1 MKQKLLNLWL
11 LAVMMIVG
19 SSGAW
24 ALEQLTAPVKMTY
37 VSGTDADAG
46 TSYGEVTTAYC
57 GYNKISGGQ
66 VALGNKGWGVNNIAY
81 LQVDASA
88 IPAGATI
95 ITASLQVD
103 CQQITNRGLNYGVGY
118 NTTAW
123 SSTMTWNTADRSITT
138 IGSVINGSKTATDKQ
153 NTFDIKA
160 AFNGDADNIVT
171 ILVYQTAAGGGY
183 VKNPVA
189 TITYTTDP
197 VFTATFTETN
207 GLAPT
212 VTIYSDAAMTTEM
225 INGALL
231 NGETYY
237 YKAVLAGYKDYTG
250 SFTVSGAAPSV
261 SLTMT
266 AKAVYSYT
274 VKALDG
280 TKELG
285 TVASGSD
292 YEDETVSY
300 YYPAFVLS
308 GTTLYS
314 KAANNSYP
322 SWGASVKLDTD
333 NKIVNIAY
341 TALDGECV
349 YYSEGE
355 NVTGA
360 KAYTTTTF
368 APRSS
373 AGSTGVLSGVTL
385 IDLAPGKYK
394 VTTRGIGKANNKLNI
409 YTGSVEGTQV
419 LSVTTAT
426 SGTVGTSDE
435 FTLLETTAIVA
446 NGGYYTTSDNGYG
459 FDYIY
464 IMRNGEAPL
473 PAVYKTKAELSGEL
487 EGFTATING
496 NVLTLTSTTEGMG
509 FTNVKLNMTKGTPSA
524 NTGSIASATNIWTGN
539 TRTLVLTFDDIN
551 DLNSIAISNAVVP
564 ELPTAATIADFKATT
579 AETLLTLT
587 NAEVLEVN
595 AEEGYTIVQDATA
608 GLKLKGIVLNATAG
622 NRLVGTLAGIYADNA
637 ELVNGTQT
645 DYTAPKASGNAA
657 TAMDMTATEAQ
668 TAANVYR
675 LVSLKGVSITND
687 GTKVTATDKSGT
699 ITVDP
704 GTLTLTNGDVLAS
717 LTGFFYPDGTMK
729 ATAAQSGLIWKAN
742 DMTAGQALP
751 IDLTA
756 ANYVNKLADVA
767 MGDVIVIETLGAG
780 TIDILDAAGASVVK
794 YELTQD
800 ENTLHFPVTADVV
813 NNIAKHGLQL
823 VGTGV
828 KAVMAYNIPS
838 LYSANMTDNTIW
850 YSDEDLAAN
859 YTTTLGAIHF
869 TDVREGDELGGTV
882 LTADAA
888 AAQQDNTYDAT
899 GKAQVDLVKNAVR
912 DDKAEA
918 EEGEE
923 YGEDGYQQTNGM
935 VMTFG
940 GASKGQT
947 YTFAEAYPAV
957 NKFDAV
963 TEGINQFP
971 VDDNDNA
978 YDPAQKNVPTKGT
991 FYVFNPTKDGALDV
1005 TVALEEGKKLYVT
1018 EEGEALDDFN
1028 GITKV
1033 TDNMISFP
1041 VEAGKTYYVFANE
1054 SNLQYYGFTF
1064 KPTDAAAQDL
1074 AKNIDIFKKL
1084 TAGTEAKLML
1094 NDAVVT
1100 YINGDDVFV
1109 EDESGAI
1116 DFFETRIQYYDGQ
1129 KLNGYIIGENN
1140 SLNNLP
1146 VLRWTAATPTSKFT
1160 AEKGKAQSKKATVAE
1175 ALKDNGLAR
1184 FVKLYSLAQA
1194 RDERGLRILLDEA
1207 GDTIYIEDHFN
1218 VFYELPDTVKHV
1230 EGIVGINAEE
1240 NRYIWPTSQDAVV
1253 ANLPMEQIADG
1264 KYLLRNVASGLY
1276 LGAANN
1282 WGTRATL
1289 MNYSEYVTLK
1299 AIDAETY
1306 TIESQVSNGGTSYYF
1321 NGSYM
1326 DGAATNVTLA
1336 KDGKYYTI
1344 KSADKFIGFSDAEPA
1359 YVTGMYALGLDVDG
1373 DSPEALWEIIPAT
1386 ADALKGA
1393 SQANPVDATFMV
1405 LNPNFGR
1412 NNRNTSAWTISAS
1425 NQNLSGGTNENK
1437 CAESYHS
1444 AFTLN
1449 QTITGLPIG
1458 TYKLTA
1464 QGFYRQ
1470 DGSDTENLPY
1480 FYVNDQKRTFPVK
1493 TGAENSMDDASAS
1506 FAKGLY
1512 TIEPITVTIVDGIL
1526 NIGAK
1531 NDNTALWCIWDN
1543 FQLKYCGTAN
1553 VTIDMFVEA
1562 YETALDAANQLVGE
1576 KMSKNALNQ
1585 LNDAIGAEVDKTSQE
1600 SLTAATNALNEAIDA
1615 AKGSI
1620 ESYKILAVGTL
1631 ADNNLTGWTCTN
1643 ANTFH
1648 INTWSVEG
1656 NEGNDPSGMVTPFIE
1671 NWVGKPGPLG
1681 EGKIFYTLKNINPS
1695 EVKVTALVRIYSE
1708 SGEEPQGASFFVGK
1722 QKVDIA
1728 TVGTSFEYNGMKGI
1742 YGTIEA
1748 TGTTINGSI
1757 VFGVE
1762 MASPTFN
1769 WVAIKNVTIEATE
1782 KDDIPAK
1789 TLNFTP
1795 DYWNNT
1801 NVQMELGT
1809 TEVAKAWDTANKVD
1823 QPLYNVTMPEEFSGS
1838 LALQTVKD
1846 WDGETKGWW
1855 LRSAVGGLYAYGARR
1870 PAAITNLKAG
1880 NYVVFTCTRDA
1891 SGVITLLNGEGQPDG
1906 PYTFEKDADGRYCC
1920 TMTANGNLG
1929 FCGVMNVGYLKT
1941 IDIYDSKPV
1950 VTGIENVQSR
1960 LSDTEAV
1967 YNLRGQKVTGT
1978 LKPGLYIKNGKKVVI
1993 K

>member
-1 MKQKLLNLWL
+1 
-11 LAVMMIVG
+11 MMIVG

-103 CQQITNRGLNYGVGY
+103 CQQITSRGLNYGVGY

-207 GLAPT
+207 SLAPT

-250 SFTVSGAAPSV
+250 SFTVSGAAPSITF
-261 SLTMT
+261 TM
-266 AKAVYSYT
+266 APKAVYSYT
-274 VKALDG
+274 VKAMDG
-280 TKELG
+280 TNDLG
-285 TVASGSD
+285 VVASGSN

-300 YYPAFVLS
+300 YYPAFVLN

-314 KAANNSYP
+314 KAANSSYP
-322 SWGASVKLDTD
+322 SWGGSVKLDAD
-333 NKIVNIAY
+333 NKIVNISY
-341 TALDGECV
+341 TALDGECA
-349 YYSEGE
+349 YYAEGE
-355 NVTGA
+355 DVTGA

-368 APRSS
+368 ATRSS

-464 IMRNGEAPL
+464 IMRTGEAPL
-473 PAVYKTKAELSGEL
+473 PGVFKTKAELTGAL

-509 FTNVKLNMTKGTPSA
+509 FENVKLNMTKGTPA
-524 NTGSIASATNIWTGN
+524 VNTGSVASATNVWTGN
-539 TRTLVLTFDDIN
+539 TKTLVLTFDDIN
-551 DLNSIAISNAVVP
+551 DLNSIAINNAANP
-564 ELPTAATIADFKATT
+564 ELPTVATIADFKATT
-579 AETLLTLT
+579 EETQLTLV

-595 AEEGYTIVQDATA
+595 AEDGYTIIQDATA
-608 GLKLKGIVLNATAG
+608 GLKLKGIVLNAVAG
-622 NRLVGTLAGIYADNA
+622 SRLGGTIAGIYGGNA
-637 ELVNGTQT
+637 ELVSGTQT
-645 DYTAPKASGNAA
+645 DYTAPKANGNAA
-657 TAMDMTATEAQ
+657 TATDMTSTEAQ
-668 TAANVYR
+668 TAENVYR
-675 LVSLKGVSITND
+675 LVSLKGVAITND
-687 GTKVTATDKSGT
+687 GTKITATDKSGT

-704 GTLTLTNGDVLAS
+704 GTLTLTNGDVLAA
-717 LTGFFYPDGTMK
+717 LIGFFYPDGTMK
-729 ATAAQSGLIWKAN
+729 ATAAQSGLIWKAS

-751 IDLTA
+751 VDLTSSA
-756 ANYVNKLADVA
+756 YVNKVADAA
-767 MGDVIVIETLGAG
+767 MGDAIIIETLGAG
-780 TIDILDAAGASVVK
+780 TIDIQDANGDSFVK
-794 YELTQD
+794 YTLTKD
-800 ENTLHFPVTADVV
+800 ETTLHFPVTADIVKDLQ
-813 NNIAKHGLQL
+813 KHGLKL

-828 KAVMAYNIPS
+828 KAVMAYNVPG
-838 LYSANMTDNTIW
+838 LYKANMTDNTVW
-850 YSDEDLAAN
+850 YSDEDLADN
-859 YTTTLGAIHF
+859 NTVILGAIHF
-869 TDVREGDELGGTV
+869 PDVREGDELAGTV
-882 LTADAA
+882 LTATAA
-888 AAQQDNTYDAT
+888 AAQQDKTYDAT
-899 GKAQVDLVKNAVR
+899 GKAQVDLVKNAAR

-918 EEGEE
+918 EENEE
-923 YGEDGYQQTNGM
+923 YGEEDYQQTNGM

-940 GASKGQT
+940 GASKEQT
-947 YTFAEAYPAV
+947 YKFAEAYPAV
-957 NKFDAV
+957 NKFGAV
-963 TEGINQFP
+963 TEGIGQAP
-971 VDDNDNA
+971 VDDNDKA

-991 FYVFNPTKDGALDV
+991 FYVFNATKDGVLDV
-1005 TVALEEGKKLYVT
+1005 TIGLEEGKKLYVT
-1018 EEGEALDDFN
+1018 EDGVALDNFN
-1028 GITKV
+1028 GITNV
-1033 TDNMISFP
+1033 TDNKISFP

-1054 SNLQYYGFTF
+1054 ASLQYYGFTF
-1064 KPTDAAAQDL
+1064 TPTDAAAQDL
-1074 AKNIDIFKKL
+1074 AKNINVFKKL
-1084 TAGTEAKLML
+1084 SAGTEAKLML
-1094 NDAVVT
+1094 TDAVVNF
-1100 YINGDDVFV
+1100 ISGDDVFV

-1116 DFFETRIQYYDGQ
+1116 DFFESRIQYYDGQ
-1129 KLNGYIIGENN
+1129 KLNGYIIGKNGLQKN
-1140 SLNNLP
+1140 MPALL
-1146 VLRWTAATPTSKFT
+1146 WTATTPNSKFT
-1160 AEKGKAQSKKATVAE
+1160 AEKGKAQSKKTTVAE

-1184 FVKLYSLAQA
+1184 FVKLFSLAQA
-1194 RDERGLRILLDEA
+1194 RDDRGLRILLDEA

-1230 EGIVGINAEE
+1230 EGIVGINDEG
-1240 NRYIWPTSQDAVV
+1240 NHYIWPTSKDAVV
-1253 ANLPMEQIADG
+1253 GDLAMERIADG

-1276 LGAANN
+1276 LGAANS
-1282 WGTRATL
+1282 WGTQATL

-1299 AIDAETY
+1299 AIDDETY
-1306 TIESQVSNGGTSYYF
+1306 TIESQVSNGGTNYYF
-1321 NGSYM
+1321 TGSYM
-1326 DGAATNVTLA
+1326 DGAAANVTFA

-1373 DSPEALWEIIPAT
+1373 DSPEALWEVIPAT
-1386 ADALKGA
+1386 ADALKVA
-1393 SQANPVDATFMV
+1393 TENNPVDATFMV

-1470 DGSDTENLPY
+1470 DGEDNEHLPY
-1480 FYVNDQKRTFPVK
+1480 FYINGQKRTFPVK
-1493 TGAENSMDDASAS
+1493 TGTENSMNDASAS

-1526 NIGAK
+1526 NIGAA
-1531 NDNTALWCIWDN
+1531 NENTAMWCIWDN
-1543 FQLKYCGTAN
+1543 FQLKYYGAAN
-1553 VTIDMFVEA
+1553 VTIDMFVES
-1562 YETALDAANQLVGE
+1562 YETALAAANELVGE
-1576 KMSKNALNQ
+1576 KMSKNALEQ
-1585 LNDAIGAEVDKTSQE
+1585 LNEAIGAEVDKTSQAE
-1600 SLTAATNALNEAIDA
+1600 LTAATTALNDAIDA

-1620 ESYKILAVGTL
+1620 ESYKILAAGTL
-1631 ADNNLTGWTCTN
+1631 ADNDLTGWTCTN
-1643 ANTFH
+1643 SNTFH

-1681 EGKIFYTLKNINPS
+1681 EGKIYYTLKNINPS

-1708 SGEEPQGASFFVGK
+1708 SGEEPQGASFYVGK

-1742 YGTIEA
+1742 YGIIEA
-1748 TGTTINGSI
+1748 TGTTDINGN
-1757 VFGVE
+1757 VEFGVE
-1762 MASPTFN
+1762 IASPTFN
-1769 WVAIKNVTIEATE
+1769 WVALKNVTIVATE
-1782 KDDIPAK
+1782 KDGILAK
-1789 TLNFTP
+1789 TLDFTP

-1823 QPLYNVTMPEEFSGS
+1823 QPLYNVTTPEEFSGS
-1838 LALQTVKD
+1838 LALQIVKD
-1846 WDGETKGWW
+1846 WAGETKGWW
-1855 LRSAVGGLYAYGARR
+1855 LRSSVGGLYAYGARR

-1891 SGVITLLNGEGQPDG
+1891 ASVITLLNGEGEPDG
-1906 PYTFEKDADGRYCC
+1906 PYTFEKDAEGRYCC
-1920 TMTANGNLG
+1920 TMTANGSLG
-1929 FCGVMNVGYLKT
+1929 FCGVMNVGYIKT
-1941 IDIYDSKPV
+1941 IDIYTSKPV
-1950 VTGIENVQSR
+1950 VTGIENVRTR
-1960 LSDTEAV
+1960 LMDTDAI

-1978 LKPGLYIKNGKKVVI
+1978 LKPGLYIKNGQKVVI